1 MTSYLHNIQMTTSR
15 PRIGKGELTP
25 DPERESINGLTGLR
39 YERLYHRL
47 VELDN
52 IRRQQRQRLAQ
63 YKQLETLIEPLKDP
77 QANIQPNL
85 ITRDSEL
92 VQEIDRMRMLVARV
106 AGRVSQTRVIPLG
119 DRSATIPSTD
129 PDQKLAAVLDMT

>member
-1 MTSYLHNIQMTTSR
+1 
-15 PRIGKGELTP
+15 
-25 DPERESINGLTGLR
+25 
-39 YERLYHRL
+39 
-47 VELDN
+47 LDSQ
-52 IRRQQRQRLAQ
+52 RQQQNQRLAQ

-85 ITRDSEL
+85 ITRDGEL

-106 AGRVSQTRVIPLG
+106 AGRVNQTRVVQLG

-129 PDQKLAAVLDMT
+129 PDQKLEAVLDVT